1 MQWKNTFLLQAQQGG
16 GGRGV
21 NGGGYCEVGLLKTLM
36 LRKVPLFDMGHDSK
50 LMTHDSKLMTH
61 DL

>member
-1 MQWKNTFLLQAQQGG
+1 MEEHLSAAGAA
-16 GGRGV
+16 GRG
-21 NGGGYCEVGLLKTLM
+21 GEGGKRGGYCEVGLLKTLM